1 MKQQELIYT
10 AVIAFGFAVI
20 SEVIDL
26 VKSCNDLDGLHHSF
40 DHLGMTSH
48 MQCLEMLFLN

>member
-1 MKQQELIYT
+1 MELNKLVYT
-10 AVIAFGFAVI
+10 AVIAFGSAVV

-26 VKSCNDLDGLHHSF
+26 VKSCNDLDGLHNSF
-40 DHLGMTSH
+40 DHLGMISH